1 MDLADQIVL
10 ITGASNGIGRQLA
23 VDLAARGAVI
33 VGCGRSA
40 QGLADTLE
48 QVRHHSSSSMMI
60 ACDVGDYAQVR
71 SMISQIH
78 ERFGKIDILINNAGI
93 GMRQRFIDTPLS
105 TVEEIMRTNYIG
117 TVYCTHEVLPS
128 MIARKIGR
136 IINVSSVAGHIGTLN
151 MAAYCASKFAI
162 NGWSE
167 SLYYEL
173 RPLGISV
180 SLISPGPVK
189 TGFNRAFANSTPQS
203 PSFLTVDTAA
213 VSRAVIKIIETK
225 RFEMIM
231 PPVLALL
238 CLFKRLMPS
247 GFRALCY
254 RTFRRYVSVPQS

>member
-1 MDLADQIVL
+1 MDLQDQTVV

-23 VDLAARGAVI
+23 IDLAARGAVI

-40 QGLADTLE
+40 QGLSATLE

-60 ACDVGDYAQVR
+60 ACDVGNHEQVR
-71 SMISQIH
+71 CMVSGVL
-78 ERFGKIDILINNAGI
+78 ERFSKIDILINNAGI
-93 GMRQRFIDTPLS
+93 GMRQPFADTALS

-117 TVYCTHEVLPS
+117 TVYCTYEVLPS
-128 MIARKIGR
+128 MIARKSGR
-136 IINVSSVAGHIGTLN
+136 IINVSSIAGHMGTLN
-151 MAAYCASKFAI
+151 MAAYCASKFAV

-167 SLYYEL
+167 SLYHEL

-189 TGFNRAFANSTPQS
+189 TEFNRAFATSTPQS

-213 VSRAVIKIIETK
+213 VSRAVIKIIDSK
-225 RFEMIM
+225 RFEIIM

-238 CLFKRLMPS
+238 CFFKRLMPNV
-247 GFRALCY
+247 FRALCY
-254 RTFRRYVSVPQS
+254 RAFRRYVTVPQS